1 MKDELFNAVRVT
13 PSTKIR
19 FKCTGCAECCRHVK
33 ESVPVNSL
41 DVFYLTKYL
50 RDTGLD
56 ICCTDEFLAQFATV
70 ALLDD
75 CGYFMYFLKSVGE
88 DDSCIFLN
96 ENRCSV
102 QPAKPMACR
111 LYPFM
116 VDTNGSGGFRYLYSR
131 EREHHF
137 CGPVVETRKWMK
149 KCFQREARAFMQ
161 ADFADTVPIARLL
174 RSIPEHGKNE
184 ALFHFHR
191 LRYSEYNLDRPFLE
205 QFLQNQKQL
214 LIILGRMAEK
224 TT

>member
-1 MKDELFNAVRVT
+1 M
-13 PSTKIR
+13 
-19 FKCTGCAECCRHVK
+19 
-33 ESVPVNSL
+33 NSL
-41 DVFYLTKYL
+41 DAFYLTKHL

-56 ICCTDEFLAQFATV
+56 ICCTDDFLAQFATI

-116 VDTNGSGGFRYLYSR
+116 VDTNISGGFRYLYSR

-149 KCFQREARAFMQ
+149 KYFQREARAFMQ